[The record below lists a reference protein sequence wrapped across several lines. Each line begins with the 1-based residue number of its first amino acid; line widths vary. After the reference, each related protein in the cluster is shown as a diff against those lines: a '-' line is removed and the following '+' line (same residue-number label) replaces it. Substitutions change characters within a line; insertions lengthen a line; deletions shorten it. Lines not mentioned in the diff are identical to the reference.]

1 MYLDFQM
8 EYCASLL
15 IISGFLLADQKFHF
29 IEFKKK
35 IDNMY
40 CSQLLN
46 LCNNYWLYVQD
57 VYLYLYLIFLHNSRV
72 YRKGGD
78 IDPGLFCAIS
88 FISRYHEKGI
98 LNDFPATSAEVCV
111 CLSE

>member
-15 IISGFLLADQKFHF
+15 IISGFLLADQKFHL

-35 IDNMY
+35 FDNMY

-46 LCNNYWLYVQD
+46 LCNNYWLYVHD
-57 VYLYLYLIFLHNSRV
+57 VYLYL
-72 YRKGGD
+72 D
-78 IDPGLFCAIS
+78 
-88 FISRYHEKGI
+88 
-98 LNDFPATSAEVCV
+98 
-111 CLSE
+111 

>member
-29 IEFKKK
+29 IEFKKQF
-35 IDNMY
+35 DNMY

-46 LCNNYWLYVQD
+46 LCNNYWLDMYMM
-57 VYLYLYLIFLHNSRV
+57 YIY
-72 YRKGGD
+72 
-78 IDPGLFCAIS
+78 
-88 FISRYHEKGI
+88 
-98 LNDFPATSAEVCV
+98 T
-111 CLSE
+111 